1 MAGMAMSLR
10 VVVPP
15 HPLIAHWLTVLRDGS
30 TPSPL
35 VAAAMAELGR
45 WLTYEALRDWL
56 PQRTVPVQTPLAATV
71 GTVVDPSAPLLAV
84 VQLPAALGLWEG
96 ARPVL
101 PAAAV
106 AHMALA
112 MEAPAPAVPRW
123 SLDGLPAQIGE
134 RVGVLLVVPQIA
146 TGRTLLAI
154 LERLRELGVEGARLR
169 VVTALAAAPGL
180 QLLGEQMPELTLY
193 CACIDPEVDAEGR
206 IRPGFGDAT
215 LRLTGINARTCL
227 G

>member
-1 MAGMAMSLR
+1 
-10 VVVPP
+10 
-15 HPLIAHWLTVLRDGS
+15 
-30 TPSPL
+30 
-35 VAAAMAELGR
+35 
-45 WLTYEALRDWL
+45 
-56 PQRTVPVQTPLAATV
+56 
-71 GTVVDPSAPLLAV
+71 LL
-84 VQLPAALGLWEG
+84 L
-96 ARPVL
+96 
-101 PAAAV
+101 
-106 AHMALA
+106 
-112 MEAPAPAVPRW
+112 
-123 SLDGLPAQIGE
+123 
-134 RVGVLLVVPQIA
+134 VPQIA
-146 TGRTLLAI
+146 TGRTLLAL